1 MFAELFLKYFSIIF
15 PNVFA
20 SVENIFHLCHTEK
33 IRKMT
38 NGKKLTIAE
47 FSAQSGIKPDA
58 LRKRWKKVTG
68 GKPFSI
74 YAELSETELSALSVK
89 ERKELKPIPPVA
101 QPIPQYRE
109 SLPRSVPTTEKSE
122 RKEKPT
128 KRPRSFSLDKL
139 RAGAT
144 VVVLLLIVL
153 GHAGLIWY
161 DCAIQWGTPG
171 LIGGGMAALIA
182 LSASM
187 LTFDSTRIG
196 TAQTALALVFFI
208 DAGAWFI
215 HYATFTRTAQ
225 IGNIE
230 TGVFAGAICAMSF
243 ASLYILKEFKLE
255 TIFTA

>member
-1 MFAELFLKYFSIIF
+1 
-15 PNVFA
+15 
-20 SVENIFHLCHTEK
+20 
-33 IRKMT
+33 MT
-38 NGKKLTIAE
+38 HGKKLTIAE
-47 FSAQSGIKPDA
+47 FSAQTGTELDA
-58 LRKRWKKVTG
+58 LRKRWKKAFPER
-68 GKPFSI
+68 PFDK
-74 YAELSETELSALSVK
+74 YTELSETELFAISGKGRKAENTPIKPVTEK
-89 ERKELKPIPPVA
+89 PER
-101 QPIPQYRE
+101 
-109 SLPRSVPTTEKSE
+109 LPMPTPEKSE
-122 RKEKPT
+122 RKEKQT
-128 KRPRSFSLDKL
+128 KRPRSFSLDKI

-171 LIGGGMAALIA
+171 VIGGGMAALIA

-187 LTFDSTRIG
+187 LTFDSARIG

-215 HYATFTRTAQ
+215 HYATFTRTAN

-230 TGVFAGAICAMSF
+230 TGVFAAAICAMSF

-255 TIFTA
+255 TIFNA

>member
-1 MFAELFLKYFSIIF
+1 
-15 PNVFA
+15 
-20 SVENIFHLCHTEK
+20 
-33 IRKMT
+33 MT

-74 YAELSETELSALSVK
+74 YAELSETELSKLSGK
-89 ERKELKPIPPVA
+89 ERKA
-101 QPIPQYRE
+101 E
-109 SLPRSVPTTEKSE
+109 SLPIIKVTEKPERPTVPTAEKSE
-122 RKEKPT
+122 RKEKP

-243 ASLYILKEFKLE
+243 ASLYILKEFKLG

>member
-1 MFAELFLKYFSIIF
+1 M
-15 PNVFA
+15 N
-20 SVENIFHLCHTEK
+20 TEK
-33 IRKMT
+33 I
-38 NGKKLTIAE
+38 TIAE
-47 FSAQSGIKPDA
+47 LSATSGIKLEA
-58 LRKRWKKVTG
+58 LRKRWEKAYPEKS
-68 GKPFSI
+68 FSK
-74 YAELSETELSALSVK
+74 YTELSEAEISKLTEK
-89 ERKELKPIPPVA
+89 ERKAENTPIKAVTEKPE
-101 QPIPQYRE
+101 R
-109 SLPRSVPTTEKSE
+109 LPMPAPEKSE
-122 RKEKPT
+122 RKEKQV
-128 KRPRSFSLDKL
+128 KRPRSFSLDKI

-171 LIGGGMAALIA
+171 VIGGGMAALIA

-187 LTFDSTRIG
+187 LTFDSARIG

-215 HYATFTRTAQ
+215 HYATFTRTAN

-255 TIFTA
+255 TIFQ

>member
-47 FSAQSGIKPDA
+47 FSAQSGIKMEA
-58 LRKRWKKVTG
+58 LRKRYRNAYPEKS
-68 GKPFSI
+68 FSK
-74 YAELSETELSALSVK
+74 YAELSEAEILEITEK
-89 ERKELKPIPPVA
+89 ERKAEILPIRVVAEKPERPPV
-101 QPIPQYRE
+101 
-109 SLPRSVPTTEKSE
+109 PTAEKSE

>member
-1 MFAELFLKYFSIIF
+1 
-15 PNVFA
+15 
-20 SVENIFHLCHTEK
+20 
-33 IRKMT
+33 MT
-38 NGKKLTIAE
+38 NGKKITIAE
-47 FSAQSGIKPDA
+47 FSAQTGTELDA
-58 LRKRWKKVTG
+58 LRKRWKKSFPET
-68 GKPFSI
+68 PFSK
-74 YAELSETELSALSVK
+74 YAELSETELSAISGKDRKAELLPIIKVTEK
-89 ERKELKPIPPVA
+89 PERSPM
-101 QPIPQYRE
+101 
-109 SLPRSVPTTEKSE
+109 PTAEKSE
-122 RKEKPT
+122 RKEKPA
-128 KRPRSFSLDKL
+128 KRPRSFNLDKL

-255 TIFTA
+255 TIFQ